1 MAMNIYSDV
10 PANGPISYAIHL
22 DTTKVDDQGQPDPA
36 WVEWYT
42 FPAADLTQKPAGQNN
57 AQYKAAYA
65 DQCKTEARAL
75 ARLARQTRNKA
86 IRKAA
91 DLGTPE
97 ADNS

>member
-10 PANGPISYAIHL
+10 PANGPISFAIHL
-22 DTTKVDDQGQPDPA
+22 DTTKLDKDGQPDPA

-42 FPAADLTQKPAGQNN
+42 FPAADLANKGALTN

-65 DQCKTEARAL
+65 LQCKNEARLL
-75 ARLARQTRNKA
+75 AKEARRLRLRAERRAT
-86 IRKAA
+86 
-91 DLGTPE
+91 DLSAPE

>member
-1 MAMNIYSDV
+1 MNIYSDT
-10 PANGPISYAIHL
+10 PANGPLQFAIHL
-22 DTTKVDDQGQPDPA
+22 DTTKVDAQGQPDEA

-42 FPAADLTQKPAGQNN
+42 FPAADLAQKPANLTAN
-57 AQYKAAYA
+57 QYRNAYA
-65 DQCKTEARAL
+65 DQCKAEARAL
-75 ARLARQTRNKA
+75 ARLARQARNRA